1 MNGLTEN
8 GGRVGVD
15 GSAKEGGS
23 ALTRI
28 AAVSGSLCV
37 LFSVATFVGA
47 ALSSERVL
55 LYATSATVAFV
66 AAVGAFV
73 WRFDTVRS
81 GVFGAFAASGR
92 GLKAA
97 PRRFATSAKR
107 VDAATGFSATCRRVA
122 AALERRGKRDFE
134 TLEPVSALL
143 DLSTL
148 EAGGCA
154 AISWGKAIACFL
166 TEPSPHWEV
175 SGEFKLAGSQFWG
188 ALGFALTAIALF
200 LLATRALWTVALLCR
215 KKGLKTTL
223 LFWAGLIV
231 SAVALLEGAGLIVAV
246 WTVTR

>member
-8 GGRVGVD
+8 GGRVGGE
-15 GSAKEGGS
+15 GSAKKGWRT
-23 ALTRI
+23 LTTV
-28 AAVSGSLCV
+28 AAVSGALCV

-66 AAVGAFV
+66 AAVGAFA
-73 WRFDTVRS
+73 WRFDAVRA
-81 GVFGAFAASGR
+81 GVFGTFAASGR

-97 PRRFATSAKR
+97 PKHFATAAKD
-107 VDAATGFSATCRRVA
+107 VDASTGFSTTCRRVA

-143 DLSTL
+143 DFSTL
-148 EAGGCA
+148 EAGVCA
-154 AISWGKAIACFL
+154 AIFLGKAIACFL

-188 ALGFALTAIALF
+188 ALGLSLTAIALL

-215 KKGLKTTL
+215 KKGGKTTL
-223 LFWAGLIV
+223 LFWAGLI
-231 SAVALLEGAGLIVAV
+231 ATGVALLEGAGLILAV
-246 WTVTR
+246 WER